1 MNPAADYHT
10 NRDLNRRLWN
20 TPTACEDEGT
30 GIRTRGTPKLKGQ
43 TKQWQTP
50 IATDATGSPHYTD
63 GTLRLTG
70 QVKQWPTAT
79 ASEGGG
85 HYGNGS
91 MKLDGAAKA
100 WPTATARDYRS
111 GKSNITSNSRPLS
124 EVVCRSGPQD
134 PEQTGKASRGN
145 CGRLNSRFVQWL
157 MGFPP
162 GWSFPEELV
171 SKHWETQCLRL
182 LGQWLGE
189 FLSNAS

>member
-1 MNPAADYHT
+1 M
-10 NRDLNRRLWN
+10 
-20 TPTACEDEGT
+20 
-30 GIRTRGTPKLKGQ
+30 RTRGTPKLKGQ
-43 TKQWQTP
+43 AKQWQTP
-50 IATDATGSPHYTD
+50 IATDSTGSPHYTD

-111 GKSNITSNSRPLS
+111 GKSNITHNSRPLS
-124 EVVCRSGPQD
+124 EVVERSGPRD
-134 PEQTGKASRGN
+134 PEQTGEPSRGSS
-145 CGRLNSRFVQWL
+145 GRLNSRFVEWL

-171 SKHWETQCLRL
+171 SRHWETQCRRQLAQL
-182 LGQWLGE
+182 LGE
-189 FLSNAS
+189 LSRPA